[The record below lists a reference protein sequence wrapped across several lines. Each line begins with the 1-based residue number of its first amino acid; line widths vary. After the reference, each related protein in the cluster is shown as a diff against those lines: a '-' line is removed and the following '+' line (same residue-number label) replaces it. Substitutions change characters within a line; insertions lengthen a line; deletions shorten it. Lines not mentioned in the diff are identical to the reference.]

1 MGKVAN
7 DAVTSSPVL
16 PDPAVVADAPAL
28 GPGGAQAV
36 LGYGLTVAEVLESP
50 CLTGSSL
57 LAGKEGLGRLVQR
70 LNVMEVPDI
79 LPWVKPYELLLTT
92 GYPLRNNPEQLTVL
106 LAELDARGLSAV
118 AVKLG
123 RYLDE
128 LPPTMLTAAD
138 ELGIPVIQLPGH
150 ISFDDVI
157 SQVLTDILNR
167 QSALLART
175 EQVHHALVQIV
186 LDGGGLQEVTD
197 ELVRLLDGPVCV
209 TDPGGR
215 VLAASG
221 QVPANLAALLH
232 GRAGLRRYGEVE
244 IAVVRIV
251 AGSLDHGRI
260 VAVPGDRELT
270 SLDVQILERAATVA
284 ALVITKQ
291 LAVAAVEAR
300 YQGDFLRDI
309 LSERGG
315 GSADAIRGHAA
326 SLGWDVDRP
335 LAVLVA
341 ELDDLGGGNGSGRA
355 AETRRAQE
363 RLAAAW
369 VAALRARDPRTA
381 VVGYSQEV
389 VALVAGTSDP
399 VEAARQ
405 LAATVTADLTASKH
419 SFSVGVSRVVGHT
432 GALPD
437 GYEQARQALRVGKK
451 MHGRG
456 TVVGFDELGVYR
468 LLSLVPDGAELRSFV
483 RETLGQLAEN
493 DDAETKDLRHT
504 LQVLLDTN
512 LNVAE
517 TARALHYHYNTLRY
531 RIGKLERMLGPFTT
545 DAHLRLN
552 LALAL
557 QVIQMRGI

>member
-16 PDPAVVADAPAL
+16 PDPALVADVPA
-28 GPGGAQAV
+28 GCPAGAQAV

-50 CLTGSSL
+50 CLAGSSL
-57 LAGKEGLGRLVQR
+57 LAGKDGLGRLVQR

-92 GYPLRNNPEQLTVL
+92 GYPLRNDPEQLTAL

-128 LPPTMLTAAD
+128 LPPAMLTAAD

-175 EQVHHALVQIV
+175 EQVHHVLVQIV

-197 ELVRLLDGPVCV
+197 ELVWLLDGPVCV

-232 GRAGLRRYGEVE
+232 GRAGLRRYGDAE

-260 VAVPGDRELT
+260 VAMPGDRELT
-270 SLDVQILERAATVA
+270 AQDVQILERAATVA

-309 LSERGG
+309 LSGRGG
-315 GSADAIRGHAA
+315 PADARGHAA
-326 SLGWDVDRP
+326 SLGWDIDRP

-355 AETRRAQE
+355 GEIRRAQE

-389 VALVAGTSDP
+389 VALVAGTTDP

-432 GALPD
+432 RALPD
-437 GYEQARQALRVGKK
+437 AYEQARQALRVGKK

-456 TVVGFDELGVYR
+456 TVVSFDELGVYR

-483 RETLGQLAEN
+483 RETLGQLADS
-493 DDAETKDLRHT
+493 DDAETKDLRRT

-517 TARALHYHYNTLRY
+517 TARILHYHYNTLRY
-531 RIGKLERMLGPFTT
+531 RIGKLERMLGPFTA
-545 DAHLRLN
+545 DPHLRLN

>member
-16 PDPAVVADAPAL
+16 PDLPSVTDVPA
-28 GPGGAQAV
+28 PGSTGSQAV

-57 LAGKEGLGRLVQR
+57 LAGKDGLGRLVQR

-79 LPWVKPYELLLTT
+79 LPWVKPHELLLTT
-92 GYPLRNNPEQLTVL
+92 GYPLRNDPEQLTAL

-175 EQVHHALVQIV
+175 EQVHHVLLQIV

-197 ELVRLLDGPVCV
+197 ELVRLLGGPVCV

-232 GRAGLRRYGEVE
+232 GRAGLRRYGDVE

-260 VAVPGDRELT
+260 VAMPGDRELT
-270 SLDVQILERAATVA
+270 GQDVQILERAATVA

-309 LSERGG
+309 LSGRGG
-315 GSADAIRGHAA
+315 AAEAVRGHAA
-326 SLGWDVDRP
+326 SLGWDIDRP

-341 ELDDLGGGNGSGRA
+341 ELDDLGGNGSGRA
-355 AETRRAQE
+355 GETRRAQE

-369 VAALRARDPRTA
+369 IAALRARDPRTA

-389 VALVAGTSDP
+389 VALVAGASDP

-405 LAATVTADLTASKH
+405 LASTVTADMTASKH
-419 SFSVGVSRVVGHT
+419 SFSVGVSRVVAGT
-432 GALPD
+432 VALPD
-437 GYEQARQALRVGKK
+437 GYEQARQALRVGRQ

-483 RETLGQLAEN
+483 RETLGQLADS
-493 DDAETKDLRHT
+493 DDAEVRDLRRT

-517 TARALHYHYNTLRY
+517 TARMLHYHYNTLRY
-531 RIGKLERMLGPFTT
+531 RIGKLERMLGPFTA
-545 DAHLRLN
+545 DPHLRLN

>member
-1 MGKVAN
+1 MRKVAN
-7 DAVTSSPVL
+7 APVTTSPVL
-16 PDPAVVADAPAL
+16 PDLPSVTDVPA
-28 GPGGAQAV
+28 PGSTGSQAV

-57 LAGKEGLGRLVQR
+57 LAGKDGLGRLVQR

-79 LPWVKPYELLLTT
+79 LPWVKPHEMLLTT
-92 GYPLRNNPEQLTVL
+92 GYPLRNDPEQLTAL

-175 EQVHHALVQIV
+175 EQVHHVLLQIV

-197 ELVRLLDGPVCV
+197 ELVRLLGGPVCV

-232 GRAGLRRYGEVE
+232 GRAGLRRYGDVE

-260 VAVPGDRELT
+260 VAMPGDRELT
-270 SLDVQILERAATVA
+270 GQDVQILERAATVA

-309 LSERGG
+309 LSGRGG
-315 GSADAIRGHAA
+315 AAEAVRGHAA
-326 SLGWDVDRP
+326 SLGWDIDRP

-341 ELDDLGGGNGSGRA
+341 ELDDLGGNGSGRA
-355 AETRRAQE
+355 GETRRAQE

-369 VAALRARDPRTA
+369 IAALRARDPRTA

-389 VALVAGTSDP
+389 VALVAGASDP

-405 LAATVTADLTASKH
+405 LAATVTADMTASKH
-419 SFSVGVSRVVGHT
+419 SFSVGVSRVVAGT

-437 GYEQARQALRVGKK
+437 GYEQARQALRVGRQ

-483 RETLGQLAEN
+483 RETLGQLADS
-493 DDAETKDLRHT
+493 DDAEIRDLRRT

-517 TARALHYHYNTLRY
+517 TARMLHYHYNTLRY
-531 RIGKLERMLGPFTT
+531 RIGKLERMLGPFTA
-545 DAHLRLN
+545 DPHLRLN

>member
-1 MGKVAN
+1 M
-7 DAVTSSPVL
+7 
-16 PDPAVVADAPAL
+16 
-28 GPGGAQAV
+28 
-36 LGYGLTVAEVLESP
+36 LESSS
-50 CLTGSSL
+50 LAGSSL

-79 LPWVKPYELLLTT
+79 LPWVKPHELLLTT
-92 GYPLRNNPEQLTVL
+92 GYPLRNNPEQLVAL
-106 LAELDARGLSAV
+106 LAELDARGLAAV

-128 LPPTMLTAAD
+128 LPPAMLTAAD
-138 ELGIPVIQLPGH
+138 ELGIPLIQLPDH
-150 ISFDDVI
+150 VSFDDVI
-157 SQVLTDILNR
+157 NQVLTDILNR
-167 QSALLART
+167 QAALLART

-197 ELVRLLDGPVCV
+197 ELVRLLGGPVCV

-232 GRAGLRRYGEVE
+232 GRAGLRRYGDVE
-244 IAVVRIV
+244 TAVVRIV

-270 SLDVQILERAATVA
+270 SQDVQILERAATVA

-291 LAVAAVEAR
+291 LAVAAVEGR

-309 LSERGG
+309 LSGRGG
-315 GSADAIRGHAA
+315 PGESVLAHAV
-326 SLGWDVDRP
+326 SLGWDIDRS
-335 LAVLVA
+335 LAVLVV
-341 ELDDLGGGNGSGRA
+341 ELDELSAPGTGSARA
-355 AETRRAQE
+355 GELRRAQE
-363 RLAAAW
+363 RLAGAW
-369 VAALRARDPRTA
+369 GAALRARDPRTA
-381 VVGYSQEV
+381 VVGYSLEV
-389 VALVAGTSDP
+389 VALVDGSADP

-419 SFSVGVSRVVGHT
+419 SFSVGVSRVVGNVA
-432 GALPD
+432 ALP
-437 GYEQARQALRVGKK
+437 GAYEQSRQALRVGRR
-451 MHGRG
+451 MHGRQ
-456 TVVGFDELGVYR
+456 VVAGFDELGVYR
-468 LLSLVPDGAELRSFV
+468 LLSLVPDGDELHSFV
-483 RETLGQLAEN
+483 RETLGPLADG
-493 DDAETKDLRHT
+493 DDAESRDLRRT

-517 TARALHYHYNTLRY
+517 TARVLHYHYNTLRY
-531 RIGKLERMLGPFTT
+531 RIGKLERMLGPFTA
-545 DAHLRLN
+545 DPHLRLN

>member
-1 MGKVAN
+1 
-7 DAVTSSPVL
+7 
-16 PDPAVVADAPAL
+16 
-28 GPGGAQAV
+28 
-36 LGYGLTVAEVLESP
+36 
-50 CLTGSSL
+50 
-57 LAGKEGLGRLVQR
+57 
-70 LNVMEVPDI
+70 
-79 LPWVKPYELLLTT
+79 
-92 GYPLRNNPEQLTVL
+92 
-106 LAELDARGLSAV
+106 
-118 AVKLG
+118 
-123 RYLDE
+123 
-128 LPPTMLTAAD
+128 MLTAAD

-175 EQVHHALVQIV
+175 EQVHHVLLQIV

-197 ELVRLLDGPVCV
+197 ELVRLLGGPVCV

-232 GRAGLRRYGEVE
+232 GRAGLRRYGDVE

-260 VAVPGDRELT
+260 VAMPGDRELT
-270 SLDVQILERAATVA
+270 GQDVQILERAATVA

-309 LSERGG
+309 LSGRGG
-315 GSADAIRGHAA
+315 AAEAVRGHAA
-326 SLGWDVDRP
+326 SLGWDIDRP

-341 ELDDLGGGNGSGRA
+341 ELDDLGGNGSGRA
-355 AETRRAQE
+355 GETRRAQE

-369 VAALRARDPRTA
+369 IAALRARDPRTA

-389 VALVAGTSDP
+389 VALVAGAGDP

-405 LAATVTADLTASKH
+405 LAATVTADMTASKH
-419 SFSVGVSRVVGHT
+419 SFSVGVSRVVAGT
-432 GALPD
+432 VALPD
-437 GYEQARQALRVGKK
+437 GYEQARHALRVGRQ

-456 TVVGFDELGVYR
+456 TVVGFEELGVYR

-483 RETLGQLAEN
+483 RETLGQLADS
-493 DDAETKDLRHT
+493 DDAEIRDLRRT

-517 TARALHYHYNTLRY
+517 TARMLHYHYNTLRY
-531 RIGKLERMLGPFTT
+531 RIGKLERMLGPFTA
-545 DAHLRLN
+545 DPHLRLN

>member
-16 PDPAVVADAPAL
+16 PDPPSVTDVPAP
-28 GPGGAQAV
+28 GSTGSQAV

-57 LAGKEGLGRLVQR
+57 LAGKDGLGRLVQR

-79 LPWVKPYELLLTT
+79 LPWVKPHELLLTT
-92 GYPLRNNPEQLTVL
+92 GYPLRNDPEQLTAL

-175 EQVHHALVQIV
+175 EQVHHVLLQIV

-197 ELVRLLDGPVCV
+197 ELVRLLGGPVCV

-232 GRAGLRRYGEVE
+232 GRAGLRRYGDVE

-260 VAVPGDRELT
+260 VAMPGDRELT
-270 SLDVQILERAATVA
+270 GQDVQILERAATVA

-309 LSERGG
+309 LSGRGG
-315 GSADAIRGHAA
+315 AAEAVRGHAA
-326 SLGWDVDRP
+326 SLGWDIDRP

-341 ELDDLGGGNGSGRA
+341 ELDDLGGNGSGRA
-355 AETRRAQE
+355 GETRRAQE

-369 VAALRARDPRTA
+369 IAALRARDPRTA

-389 VALVAGTSDP
+389 VALVAGASDP

-405 LAATVTADLTASKH
+405 LAATVTADMTASKH
-419 SFSVGVSRVVGHT
+419 SFSVGVSRVVAGT
-432 GALPD
+432 VALPD
-437 GYEQARQALRVGKK
+437 GYEQARQALRVGRQ

-483 RETLGQLAEN
+483 RETLGQLADS
-493 DDAETKDLRHT
+493 DDAEIRDLRRT

-517 TARALHYHYNTLRY
+517 TARMLHYHYNTLRY
-531 RIGKLERMLGPFTT
+531 RIGKLERMLGPFTA
-545 DAHLRLN
+545 DPHLRLN

>member
-16 PDPAVVADAPAL
+16 PDLPSVTDVPA
-28 GPGGAQAV
+28 PGSTGSQAV

-57 LAGKEGLGRLVQR
+57 LAGKDGLGRLVQR

-79 LPWVKPYELLLTT
+79 LPWVKPHELLLTT
-92 GYPLRNNPEQLTVL
+92 GYPLRNDPEQLTAL

-175 EQVHHALVQIV
+175 EQVHHVLLQIV

-197 ELVRLLDGPVCV
+197 ELVRLLGGPVCV

-232 GRAGLRRYGEVE
+232 GRAGLRRYGDVE

-260 VAVPGDRELT
+260 VAMPGDRELT
-270 SLDVQILERAATVA
+270 GQDVQILERAATVA

-309 LSERGG
+309 LSGRGG
-315 GSADAIRGHAA
+315 AAEAVRGHAA
-326 SLGWDVDRP
+326 SLGWDIDRP

-341 ELDDLGGGNGSGRA
+341 ELDDLGGNGSGRA
-355 AETRRAQE
+355 GETRRAQE

-369 VAALRARDPRTA
+369 IAALRARDPRTA

-389 VALVAGTSDP
+389 VALVAGAGDP

-405 LAATVTADLTASKH
+405 LAATVTADMTASKH
-419 SFSVGVSRVVGHT
+419 SFSVGVSRVVAGT
-432 GALPD
+432 VALPD
-437 GYEQARQALRVGKK
+437 GYEQARQALRVGRQ

-483 RETLGQLAEN
+483 RETLGQLADS
-493 DDAETKDLRHT
+493 DDAEIRDLRRT

-517 TARALHYHYNTLRY
+517 TARMLHYHYNTLRY
-531 RIGKLERMLGPFTT
+531 RIGKLERMLGPFTA
-545 DAHLRLN
+545 DPHLRLN

>member
-16 PDPAVVADAPAL
+16 PDLPSVTDVPA
-28 GPGGAQAV
+28 PGSTGSQAV

-57 LAGKEGLGRLVQR
+57 LAGKDGLGRLVQR

-79 LPWVKPYELLLTT
+79 LPWVKPHELLLTT
-92 GYPLRNNPEQLTVL
+92 GYPLRNDPEQLTAL

-175 EQVHHALVQIV
+175 EQVHHVLLQIV

-197 ELVRLLDGPVCV
+197 ELVRLLGGPVCV

-232 GRAGLRRYGEVE
+232 GRAGLRRYGDVE

-260 VAVPGDRELT
+260 VAMPGDRELT
-270 SLDVQILERAATVA
+270 GQDVQILERAATVA

-309 LSERGG
+309 LSGRGG
-315 GSADAIRGHAA
+315 AAEAVRGHAA
-326 SLGWDVDRP
+326 SLGWDIDRP

-341 ELDDLGGGNGSGRA
+341 ELDDLGGNGSGRA
-355 AETRRAQE
+355 GETRRAQE

-369 VAALRARDPRTA
+369 IAALRARDPRTA

-389 VALVAGTSDP
+389 VALVAGASDP

-405 LAATVTADLTASKH
+405 LAATVTADMTASKH
-419 SFSVGVSRVVGHT
+419 SFSVGVSRVVAGT

-437 GYEQARQALRVGKK
+437 GYEQARQALRVGRQ

-483 RETLGQLAEN
+483 RETLGQLADS
-493 DDAETKDLRHT
+493 DDAEIRDLRRT

-517 TARALHYHYNTLRY
+517 TARMLHYHYNTLRY
-531 RIGKLERMLGPFTT
+531 RIGKLERMLGPFTA
-545 DAHLRLN
+545 DPHLRLN

>member
-16 PDPAVVADAPAL
+16 PDPALVTDAPA
-28 GPGGAQAV
+28 PGSTGAQAV

-92 GYPLRNNPEQLTVL
+92 GYPLRNDPEQLTAL

-232 GRAGLRRYGEVE
+232 GRAGLRKYGDVE

-270 SLDVQILERAATVA
+270 SQDVQILERAATVA

-291 LAVAAVEAR
+291 LAIAAVEAR

-309 LSERGG
+309 LSGRG

-326 SLGWDVDRP
+326 SLGWDIDRP

-355 AETRRAQE
+355 GETRRAQE

-419 SFSVGVSRVVGHT
+419 SFGVGVSRVVAHT
-432 GALPD
+432 TALAD

-483 RETLGQLAEN
+483 RETLGQLADS
-493 DDAETKDLRHT
+493 DDAETRDLRRT

-531 RIGKLERMLGPFTT
+531 RIGKLERMLGPFTA
-545 DAHLRLN
+545 DPHLRLN

>member
-16 PDPAVVADAPAL
+16 PDLPSVTDVPA
-28 GPGGAQAV
+28 PGSTGSQAV

-57 LAGKEGLGRLVQR
+57 LAGKDGLGRLVQR

-79 LPWVKPYELLLTT
+79 LPWVKPHELLLTT
-92 GYPLRNNPEQLTVL
+92 GYPLRNDPEQLTAL

-175 EQVHHALVQIV
+175 EQVHHVLLQIV

-197 ELVRLLDGPVCV
+197 ELVRLLGGPVCV

-232 GRAGLRRYGEVE
+232 GRAGLRRYGDVE

-260 VAVPGDRELT
+260 VAMPGDRELT
-270 SLDVQILERAATVA
+270 GQDVQILERAATVA

-309 LSERGG
+309 LSGRGG
-315 GSADAIRGHAA
+315 AAEAVRGHAA
-326 SLGWDVDRP
+326 SLGWDIDRP

-341 ELDDLGGGNGSGRA
+341 ELDDLGGNGSGRA
-355 AETRRAQE
+355 GETRRAQE

-369 VAALRARDPRTA
+369 IAALRARDPRTA

-389 VALVAGTSDP
+389 VALVAGASDP

-405 LAATVTADLTASKH
+405 LAATVTADMTASKH
-419 SFSVGVSRVVGHT
+419 SFSVGVSRVVAGT
-432 GALPD
+432 VALPD
-437 GYEQARQALRVGKK
+437 GYEQARQALRVGRQ

-483 RETLGQLAEN
+483 RETLGQLADS
-493 DDAETKDLRHT
+493 DDAEIRDLRRT

-517 TARALHYHYNTLRY
+517 TARMLHYHYNTLRY
-531 RIGKLERMLGPFTT
+531 RIGKLERMLGPFTA
-545 DAHLRLN
+545 DPHLRLN